1 VGQGS
6 GAGWNSG
13 LGWGSEDSELG
24 QDSGDFGLGWN
35 LLVLNDVHQFLYL
48 QWRECHLWNA

>member
-1 VGQGS
+1 MGQGS